1 MAAKL
6 LDKSKNLS
14 EEHTVQTIVEPTTG
28 TWALDPTH
36 TEITVIARHLM
47 AAKVR
52 GSFKSFQGTIS
63 MGDSPETSS
72 VEVTV
77 DAASI
82 DTGVEDRDT
91 HLRSPDFLDVDQ
103 FETLEFRST
112 SVKQVG
118 KDRYKLFGDLTI
130 KEVTNPIEMDL
141 EYGGIMTDPW
151 GNEKAIFSAS
161 GAIERELWGLTWNV
175 ALETGGFLVGKTF
188 RFEIEAQA
196 AAV

>member
-1 MAAKL
+1 M
-6 LDKSKNLS
+6 
-14 EEHTVQTIVEPTTG
+14 QTIVEPTTG

-188 RFEIEAQA
+188 KFEIEAQA